1 MDTKIPFTRC
11 SVHKLKNMFADNL
24 KTSEELIMT
33 GRIKWNTRT
42 SYHLITV

>member
-33 GRIKWNTRT
+33 GRISGIPEQAT
-42 SYHLITV
+42 I